1 MHFDPVLVQRRLGR
15 LLPERLRPAVY
26 PETIAL
32 TIERYDVEGEPIPV
46 ADGLAATYQPA
57 ELGAAWGAPWGTT
70 WFRLTA
76 EVPTGWAGRELEC
89 VIDLGFDGTGPGFA
103 AEGLAYRPDGTPI
116 KGIHP
121 YNQWLPVDPGTG
133 RIEVYLEA
141 ASNPQITMRVP
152 TDLGDVE
159 TAPADPIYRL
169 AKAELAVV
177 DAEVRELVADLDV
190 VGQLAEQ
197 LGGGNARG
205 AQLYA
210 AISDTL
216 DAIDLKDIG
225 GTAAA
230 AREVL
235 APVLAKPANASAHQ
249 LSAVGHAHIDS
260 AWLWPLRETIRK
272 VARTASNVVQL
283 MDDHP
288 ELIFAMSQAQQ
299 LAWIEEH
306 RPEVFARVKEKIA
319 AGQFVPVGGMW
330 VESDT
335 NMPGGEA
342 MARQFIHGKRYFAE
356 KFGID
361 TQEVWLPDSFGYS
374 AALPQLIKLSGSTWF
389 LTQKISWNKTNLFPH
404 HTFWWEGIDGT
415 RIFTHF
421 PPVDTYNSDLS
432 AGDLDRAARQFA
444 DKARANHSLVP
455 FGYGDGG
462 GGPTRE
468 MLARAVRT
476 ANLEGSS
483 AVTIEKPDTF
493 FEKAYADYPDAPVWW
508 GELYLEIHRGT
519 YTSHAKIKQ
528 GNRRSEHLLREAE
541 LWATTAAVRN
551 DTDYPYDALDALWKT
566 VLLNQFHDILP
577 GSSIAWVNREARA
590 TYQRVGEELE
600 QLITA
605 SLSELGTGEGEV
617 VVNAAPHAR
626 NGVPALG
633 GSAIVAA
640 APATVTLRQ
649 AQGAAEASEFVLDN
663 GIVSAVI
670 DAAGLIT
677 SVVDHES
684 GRNAIAPDGVGNLL
698 QLHPDVPNDW
708 DAWDVD
714 SFYRNTVVDLREAE
728 SVTVADDVPAGIR
741 VVRKHGDSTFTQV
754 ISLAPGARA
763 LEVTLDADW
772 QERETFLKAGFELD
786 LRAEVSSSETQFGHV
801 NRPTHENTSWDA
813 AKFEICAH
821 RFLHVA
827 EPGYGVALVNDSTY
841 GHDVTRTVRGDG
853 GTSTTVRLSLLRAP
867 RWPDPETDLG
877 QHRLRYAIVPGAA
890 MGDAVREGYAI
901 NLPERTIAGAGVEPL
916 ITVDNSAV
924 VVESVKLAED
934 RSGDVV
940 VRLYSADGGRASAT
954 VKADFAA
961 TSVTTVDLLERP
973 LTGTDALTSDTPAEL
988 AFTLHPFQI
997 LTLRYTR

>member
-32 TIERYDVEGEPIPV
+32 SIERYDVEGEPIPV

-57 ELGAAWGAPWGTT
+57 EVGAAWGAPWGTT

-76 EVPTGWAGRELEC
+76 EVPADWSGRDLEC
-89 VIDLGFDGTGPGFA
+89 LVDLGFNGTGPGFA

-121 YNQWLPVDPGTG
+121 YNQWLPVDAGAG

-152 TDLGDVE
+152 TQLGDVE
-159 TAPADPIYRL
+159 TAPTDPIYRL
-169 AKAELAVV
+169 ARAELAVV

-190 VGQLAEQ
+190 IGQLAEQ
-197 LGGGNARG
+197 LGADNARG

-216 DAIDLKDIG
+216 DAIDLNDIG

-288 ELIFAMSQAQQ
+288 EFIFAMSQAQQ

-342 MARQFIHGKRYFAE
+342 MARQFIHGKRYFQE

-361 TQEVWLPDSFGYS
+361 TTEVWLPDSFGYS

-432 AGDLDRAARQFA
+432 AGDLASGRAAVHRQGPGQPFA
-444 DKARANHSLVP
+444 
-455 FGYGDGG
+455 G
-462 GGPTRE
+462 
-468 MLARAVRT
+468 AVRVRRRWRRPDPGDAGPRRPDRRPRRLLGRRDREAGRPSSRRPTPTTRTPRSGGASCTWRST
-476 ANLEGSS
+476 AARTPRRPRSNRATGAASTCS
-483 AVTIEKPDTF
+483 ARPSCGR
-493 FEKAYADYPDAPVWW
+493 P
-508 GELYLEIHRGT
+508 R
-519 YTSHAKIKQ
+519 
-528 GNRRSEHLLREAE
+528 RRSGTAPSTR
-541 LWATTAAVRN
+541 TTRSTRCGRPCCCTSSTTSCPARRS
-551 DTDYPYDALDALWKT
+551 
-566 VLLNQFHDILP
+566 P
-577 GSSIAWVNREARA
+577 GS
-590 TYQRVGEELE
+590 
-600 QLITA
+600 
-605 SLSELGTGEGEV
+605 TGRRG
-617 VVNAAPHAR
+617 PR
-626 NGVPALG
+626 
-633 GSAIVAA
+633 
-640 APATVTLRQ
+640 
-649 AQGAAEASEFVLDN
+649 
-663 GIVSAVI
+663 
-670 DAAGLIT
+670 T
-677 SVVDHES
+677 S
-684 GRNAIAPDGVGNLL
+684 
-698 QLHPDVPNDW
+698 
-708 DAWDVD
+708 
-714 SFYRNTVVDLREAE
+714 
-728 SVTVADDVPAGIR
+728 
-741 VVRKHGDSTFTQV
+741 
-754 ISLAPGARA
+754 
-763 LEVTLDADW
+763 
-772 QERETFLKAGFELD
+772 
-786 LRAEVSSSETQFGHV
+786 
-801 NRPTHENTSWDA
+801 
-813 AKFEICAH
+813 
-821 RFLHVA
+821 
-827 EPGYGVALVNDSTY
+827 
-841 GHDVTRTVRGDG
+841 
-853 GTSTTVRLSLLRAP
+853 
-867 RWPDPETDLG
+867 
-877 QHRLRYAIVPGAA
+877 
-890 MGDAVREGYAI
+890 
-901 NLPERTIAGAGVEPL
+901 
-916 ITVDNSAV
+916 
-924 VVESVKLAED
+924 
-934 RSGDVV
+934 
-940 VRLYSADGGRASAT
+940 ASAR
-954 VKADFAA
+954 
-961 TSVTTVDLLERP
+961 SW
-973 LTGTDALTSDTPAEL
+973 SS
-988 AFTLHPFQI
+988 
-997 LTLRYTR
+997 